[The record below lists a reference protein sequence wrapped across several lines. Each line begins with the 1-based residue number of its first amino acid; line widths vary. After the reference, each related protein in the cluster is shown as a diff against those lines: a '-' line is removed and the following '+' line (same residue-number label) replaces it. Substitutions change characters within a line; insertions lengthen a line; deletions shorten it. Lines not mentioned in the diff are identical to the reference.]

1 MDNLTY
7 YKELKQKREN
17 TIIMFRAGDYYISYE
32 NDANTIALLL
42 GINVTKS
49 KQSGTKMVAFP
60 NKELDIL
67 LPRVIRHGFKATIV
81 EQ

>member
-7 YKELKQKREN
+7 YKELKQKRAN

-32 NDANTIALLL
+32 NDANTIAVFL
-42 GINVTKS
+42 GNESTENNGVRMAIIN
-49 KQSGTKMVAFP
+49 

-67 LPRVIRHGFKATIV
+67 LPRAIRNGFKATIV
-81 EQ
+81 ERY